1 VTRRV
6 RVALKAG
13 VWLVC
18 LVPLAKL
25 FYGYWT
31 DDLTANPIS
40 YVTNELGQTT
50 LRLLLASLALTP
62 LRILFG
68 WGWQMTFRR
77 LLGLFAFFYVCLH
90 LSVWVV
96 LDHFFDWREMGGDI
110 IKRPYITVGMLA
122 FTLLLPLA
130 VTSTTGMIKRLG
142 AARWRQ
148 LHRLVYAAAV
158 AGCLH
163 FIWLAKK
170 VRPDPW
176 VYAAILAL
184 LLGIRAWDAAR
195 RLARRRGDLLRS
207 TRMDSTVGPPSRP
220 GARLFV
226 LLVVLL
232 AGCATLT
239 PRVPGAAAPT
249 RQVLP
254 NGVVVISQ
262 EHRASDIVAVQLW
275 LRVGGRDEAPAELG
289 LSHYLEHM
297 LFKGT
302 PTRPPGSIDA
312 ELEGLGG
319 NSNAFTSYDFTHY
332 DVVVPVAALRA
343 AAALLA
349 DIAVNAAFVPAEL
362 QSEKKVVFEEMS
374 LVEDDPER
382 FLQRRLTEA
391 AYAAHPYGRPIL
403 GTREFVQRLTRET
416 LNAYYKKQ
424 YVPANMVLV
433 VVGAVTPA
441 ETRAVADETFGRLT
455 GPAPVRRVAA
465 PVARLAAGAGQ
476 DVRRSEQQAYLGLA
490 WHAAPTGNT
499 DIYAVDLLTYIL
511 GDGPS
516 SRLNQ
521 VLREQRG
528 LVQTIEASYI
538 PRQESGLVSVTARL
552 DPKNMDAAEAAVRE
566 VVRRVREEGVT
577 PAERERAII
586 TAESSYAF
594 DIETVEGLAKNYGQA
609 ETTWTLQAEVEYLKR
624 LRQVTAE
631 QIRAAARTYFGDDN
645 YVRVRFLPEG
655 TR

>member
-1 VTRRV
+1 MSRRA

-18 LVPLAKL
+18 LTPLAKL
-25 FYGYWT
+25 LYGYWT

-62 LRILFG
+62 LRIVFG
-68 WGWQMTFRR
+68 WGWQMPLRR

-96 LDHFFDWREMGGDI
+96 LDHFFDWHEMGGDI
-110 IKRPYITVGMLA
+110 VKRPYITVGMLA
-122 FTLLLPLA
+122 FTLLVPLA
-130 VTSTTGMIKRLG
+130 ATSTTGMIKRLG
-142 AARWRQ
+142 AARWRR

-176 VYAAILAL
+176 VYATILAV
-184 LLGIRAWDAAR
+184 LLGVRVWDASR
-195 RLARRRGDLLRS
+195 RFARRRADLLGS
-207 TRMDSTVGPPSRP
+207 SRMNSTVSPPSRP
-220 GARLFV
+220 GARL
-226 LLVVLL
+226 LLLLIVLL
-232 AGCATLT
+232 AGCATAT
-239 PRVPGAAAPT
+239 PRAPGAAGPT
-249 RQVLP
+249 REVLS
-254 NGVVVISQ
+254 NGVVLISQ

-275 LRVGGRDEAPAELG
+275 LRVGGRDEAPPELG

-302 PTRPPGSIDA
+302 PTRPPGSIDT
-312 ELEGLGG
+312 EIEGLGG
-319 NSNAFTSYDFTHY
+319 NSNAFTSYDFTHF
-332 DVVVPVAALRA
+332 DLVVPVSALRP

-362 QSEKKVVFEEMS
+362 ESEKKVVFEEMS
-374 LVEDDPER
+374 LTEDDPER
-382 FLQRRLTEA
+382 FLQRRMTEA
-391 AYAAHPYGRPIL
+391 AYPAHPYGRPIL
-403 GTREFVQRLTRET
+403 GTRELVRDLTRPT
-416 LNAYYKKQ
+416 LNAYYKK
-424 YVPANMVLV
+424 YYAPANMVLV
-433 VVGAVTPA
+433 VVGPVTA
-441 ETRAVADETFGRLT
+441 AQARAVADETFGGLVAPP
-455 GPAPVRRVAA
+455 PARPAVGA
-465 PVARLAAGAGQ
+465 PARIAAGATQ
-476 DVRRSEQQAYLGLA
+476 DVRRPEQQAYLGLA
-490 WHAAPTGNT
+490 WHAAPTANR

-528 LVQTIEASYI
+528 LVQTIEAAYI
-538 PRQESGLVSVTARL
+538 PRQLSGLVQVTARL
-552 DPKNMDAAEAAVRE
+552 EAKHLDAAEAAVRE
-566 VVRRVREEGVT
+566 VVRRVRDEGVT
-577 PAERERAII
+577 SAERERAII
-586 TAESSYAF
+586 TAESTYAF
-594 DIETVEGLAKNYGQA
+594 DIETVEGLAKTYGQA
-609 ETTWTLQAEVEYLKR
+609 ETTWTLQDEVEYLQR
-624 LRQVTAE
+624 LRRVTADE
-631 QIRAAARTYFGDDN
+631 IKAAARTYLGDDN

-655 TR
+655 AR